1 MKKNTRNLQKKIEIK
16 SELERISNKTLLI
29 FTISLIS
36 EIILLFLY
44 SAFQGVGSYIAKI
57 QGFVTTI
64 AVLGFI
70 AFVSLLVSGLI
81 IKNKKGASLL
91 TKRLIDWSIA
101 SLAISFAAF
110 IIYPIDIV
118 TSLFSLIG
126 LANKG
131 GVLAMK
137 MSVIAGSKATL
148 AVIIGVAVYVIVMF
162 VYYGIRTKKIK
173 NSK

>member
-1 MKKNTRNLQKKIEIK
+1 M
-16 SELERISNKTLLI
+16 
-29 FTISLIS
+29 
-36 EIILLFLY
+36 
-44 SAFQGVGSYIAKI
+44 
-57 QGFVTTI
+57 
-64 AVLGFI
+64 
-70 AFVSLLVSGLI
+70 
-81 IKNKKGASLL
+81 
-91 TKRLIDWSIA
+91 
-101 SLAISFAAF
+101 AISFAAF

-148 AVIIGVAVYVIVMF
+148 AVIIGVAVYVVAMF